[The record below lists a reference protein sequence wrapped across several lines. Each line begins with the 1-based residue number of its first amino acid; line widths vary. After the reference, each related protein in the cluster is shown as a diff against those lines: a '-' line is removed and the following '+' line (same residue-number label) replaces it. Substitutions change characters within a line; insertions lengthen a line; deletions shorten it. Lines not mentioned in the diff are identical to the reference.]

1 MAIRRFS
8 SRTCRLD
15 QSFLAEQLQGAR
27 SYRRIAGYFTSS
39 LFEVAHEW
47 LESVADVRI
56 VCNVDLA
63 PEDLKIAQLREAR
76 MLGRW
81 NERSIEAESLLN
93 RERYQLLDA
102 FLAKRGQVIRVAPD
116 SVCGFVHGKAGVIER
131 SDGRKLG
138 FMGSMNETRHGW
150 QRHYEILW
158 EDDSPDGVAW
168 IEAEFEYLWNA
179 ARPLPEAVCREVR
192 RRGRRFEVPL
202 PEIEAEDSLAPAA
215 LIESPLYREGMALQ
229 PWQQGFV
236 TECLRHY
243 NDHGQVRLLLADE
256 VGLGK
261 TLSLGTAALTLCLLS
276 EKTARRRKPVVIF
289 APATLCEQWQTEMID
304 KLGIPCARWHSSR
317 KVWLDPDER
326 AISPSGPEHVARCP
340 LRIGIVSTGLMVQ
353 PSKEKELL
361 TGLTFD
367 LVILDEAHKA
377 RSRQGYGQNAGEP
390 NELLAFMLAIANRAD
405 HVLLGT
411 ATPIQTQA
419 EDLWDLIRV
428 LHRGSSGFVL
438 GNELAT
444 WHNPARVL
452 PILSGEQHVAELN
465 YGWQLLRSPLPTME
479 STNEPN
485 ARRLFRNLREDLGLP
500 RKEHLAGALPLLST
514 DLRDDLETELERVI
528 DGASFFQR
536 ENPFVRHVVL
546 RKRATL
552 EDQGLLD
559 KIAVNIHP
567 EEGLVA
573 DRHRFNALFQGI
585 ALRTTPDFDRAYE
598 EARAFGRV
606 LAKGGKGGGFMKNLM
621 EQRVCSSV
629 VAGINTAA
637 VLLEGRQVHE
647 ATEDVE
653 ADLAIQTDAER
664 AALETLIAA
673 LQAMKADPKLQ
684 AIRYYLRDEG
694 WLSLGCIIFSQYYD
708 TARWVADSLAAE
720 LPGEIIGLYAG
731 ADRSRLYRDG
741 QAVGIAREAL
751 KRMVADHDI
760 RLMVATD
767 AACEGLNLQT
777 LGTLINVDLPWNP
790 TRLEQ
795 RIGRIKRFG
804 QARSTVDML
813 NLVHQGTV
821 DETVYERL
829 SERMRNRYDLFG
841 GLPDTI
847 KDDWIDDLET
857 LGEKMDQYIEE
868 RRQATGFDLRYN
880 DTIRS
885 TADAW
890 RDCAA
895 VLSRRDLDNLMR
907 QGWGG

>member
-1 MAIRRFS
+1 
-8 SRTCRLD
+8 
-15 QSFLAEQLQGAR
+15 
-27 SYRRIAGYFTSS
+27 
-39 LFEVAHEW
+39 
-47 LESVADVRI
+47 
-56 VCNVDLA
+56 
-63 PEDLKIAQLREAR
+63 
-76 MLGRW
+76 
-81 NERSIEAESLLN
+81 
-93 RERYQLLDA
+93 
-102 FLAKRGQVIRVAPD
+102 
-116 SVCGFVHGKAGVIER
+116 
-131 SDGRKLG
+131 
-138 FMGSMNETRHGW
+138 
-150 QRHYEILW
+150 
-158 EDDSPDGVAW
+158 
-168 IEAEFEYLWNA
+168 
-179 ARPLPEAVCREVR
+179 
-192 RRGRRFEVPL
+192 
-202 PEIEAEDSLAPAA
+202 
-215 LIESPLYREGMALQ
+215 
-229 PWQQGFV
+229 
-236 TECLRHY
+236 
-243 NDHGQVRLLLADE
+243 
-256 VGLGK
+256 
-261 TLSLGTAALTLCLLS
+261 
-276 EKTARRRKPVVIF
+276 
-289 APATLCEQWQTEMID
+289 
-304 KLGIPCARWHSSR
+304 
-317 KVWLDPDER
+317 
-326 AISPSGPEHVARCP
+326 
-340 LRIGIVSTGLMVQ
+340 
-353 PSKEKELL
+353 
-361 TGLTFD
+361 
-367 LVILDEAHKA
+367 
-377 RSRQGYGQNAGEP
+377 
-390 NELLAFMLAIANRAD
+390 
-405 HVLLGT
+405 
-411 ATPIQTQA
+411 
-419 EDLWDLIRV
+419 
-428 LHRGSSGFVL
+428 
-438 GNELAT
+438 
-444 WHNPARVL
+444 
-452 PILSGEQHVAELN
+452 
-465 YGWQLLRSPLPTME
+465 
-479 STNEPN
+479 
-485 ARRLFRNLREDLGLP
+485 
-500 RKEHLAGALPLLST
+500 LLST

-552 EDQGLLD
+552 EAQGLLD

-606 LAKGGKGGGFMKNLM
+606 LAKRGKGGGFMKNLM

-629 VAGINTAA
+629 VAGINTAT

-647 ATEDVE
+647 ETEDVE
-653 ADLAIQTDAER
+653 ADLAIQTDTER

-684 AIRYYLRDEG
+684 AIRYYLKDEG